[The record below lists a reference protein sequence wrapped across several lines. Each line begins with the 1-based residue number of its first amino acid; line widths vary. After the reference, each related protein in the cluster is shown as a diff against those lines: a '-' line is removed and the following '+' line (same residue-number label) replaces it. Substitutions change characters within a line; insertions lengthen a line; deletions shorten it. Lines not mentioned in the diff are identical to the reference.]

1 MNLRFIRRALI
12 TTVPLTAAVI
22 GLTAGTASA
31 LPRSGY
37 CGELHAQASS
47 DFAEAES
54 WDRLANMDN
63 NAGWY
68 DQADAEFLLRDDAI
82 RAWHGDVAMI
92 VAYGC

>member
-1 MNLRFIRRALI
+1 VSLHLIRRIACTAI
-12 TTVPLTAAVI
+12 PLTVAVI

-37 CGELHAQASS
+37 CGELHSQASD
-47 DFAEAES
+47 DFSEAES
-54 WDRLANMDN
+54 WDRLANIDN
-63 NAGWY
+63 NAGRY
-68 DQADAEFLLRDDAI
+68 DQADAEFMLRDDAI